1 MGTAALLCRRRCRG
15 AVALAGSGASL
26 AVHPRIT
33 IGNPAVLGIVGVT
46 SPDGPPSKQSP
57 EVWWALRKQGAG
69 EGGRGAG
76 LGELGGSF
84 GESYFPLRPPF
95 RPLAILRATPSTRAR
110 AAHVAF

>member
-33 IGNPAVLGIVGVT
+33 IGNPAILGIVGVT
-46 SPDGPPSKQSP
+46 NPDGPPGKQSP

-76 LGELGGSF
+76 QGG
-84 GESYFPLRPPF
+84 
-95 RPLAILRATPSTRAR
+95 TRG
-110 AAHVAF
+110 

>member
-46 SPDGPPSKQSP
+46 SSDGPPSKQAAWQVACQLP
-57 EVWWALRKQGAG
+57 
-69 EGGRGAG
+69 
-76 LGELGGSF
+76 
-84 GESYFPLRPPF
+84 
-95 RPLAILRATPSTRAR
+95 RATGLFWGA
-110 AAHVAF
+110 VKI

>member
-46 SPDGPPSKQSP
+46 SSDGPPSKQSP

-69 EGGRGAG
+69 DAG
-76 LGELGGSF
+76 VASGE
-84 GESYFPLRPPF
+84 
-95 RPLAILRATPSTRAR
+95 AIT
-110 AAHVAF
+110 H